1 VSHLF
6 ITVFTRER
14 ERESE
19 RERDRVSV
27 SERSIIVIIDGPFR
41 MSILLHCF
49 DFVFLVFILQN
60 DEAPRSRLLE
70 TAAKRIARNCRRVAV
85 FG

>member
-1 VSHLF
+1 MIIEEPQVVF
-6 ITVFTRER
+6 IR

-27 SERSIIVIIDGPFR
+27 SERSIIIIDGPFQL
-41 MSILLHCF
+41 SILLHCF

-60 DEAPRSRLLE
+60 DEAPRSRLLD
-70 TAAKRIARNCRRVAV
+70 TAVLLAYVS
-85 FG
+85 